1 MKIQFKRVSFAV
13 ALCSLWIGALPSSH
27 NAAIAQETSSATAK
41 SSAAA
46 KSLPSADDVIKKYVA
61 ASGGKEKLQSVKS
74 IVSKGKLSIPAAG
87 VNGDVV
93 LQQVSD
99 GKFLMSMEIPGVV
112 SQSSGSDGSTL
123 WETSNVTG
131 TEVLSGVR
139 AEQTKHQMTLFP
151 SLEMNR
157 FFDSVECT
165 SQEKFGGEDCYVIEA
180 RKKGQPSMIS
190 YFSVATGLGK
200 GNRMTVSTAMGDLKI
215 VSEIKTHI
223 EKGGIQFPGEVE
235 ATLPNGMKQVITM
248 EEIEVNAKIDSKEF
262 ALPDEV
268 KSMVKN
274 Q

>member
-1 MKIQFKRVSFAV
+1 M
-13 ALCSLWIGALPSSH
+13 
-27 NAAIAQETSSATAK
+27 AQETSATTAK

-46 KSLPSADDVIKKYVA
+46 KSLPSADDVIKKYME
-61 ASGGKEKLQSVKS
+61 ASGGQEKLQAVKS
-74 IVSKGKLSIPAAG
+74 MVSKGKLSIPAAG
-87 VNGDVV
+87 VNGDIV

-112 SQSSGSDGSTL
+112 SQTSGSDGSTL

-131 TEVLSGVR
+131 TEVLSGIR
-139 AEQTKHQMTLFP
+139 ADQTKLQMTLFP

-165 SQEKFGGEDCYVIEA
+165 SQEKFGSEDCYVVEA
-180 RKKGQPSMIS
+180 KKKGQPSMIS

-200 GNRMTVSTAMGDLKI
+200 GNRMTVATAMGDLKI

>member
-1 MKIQFKRVSFAV
+1 MKIRFNRFACAV
-13 ALCSLWIGALPSSH
+13 ALCSACVAALPSSLSSVM
-27 NAAIAQETSSATAK
+27 AQETSPTTAK
-41 SSAAA
+41 SSSAT
-46 KSLPSADDVIKKYVA
+46 KSLPSAEDVIKKYVA
-61 ASGGKEKLQSVKS
+61 ASGGQEKLQAVKS

-165 SQEKFGGEDCYVIEA
+165 SQEKFGGEDCYVVVA
-180 RKKGQPSMIS
+180 KKKGQPSMTS

-200 GNRMTVSTAMGDLKI
+200 GNRMTASTAMGDLKI

-274 Q
+274 

>member
-1 MKIQFKRVSFAV
+1 MKVRFNRYSYAV
-13 ALCSLWIGALPSSH
+13 ALCSLGIGALPSSQ
-27 NAAIAQETSSATAK
+27 NSAIAQETSTATVK
-41 SSAAA
+41 SSSAA
-46 KSLPSADDVIKKYVA
+46 KSLLNADDVIKKFVS
-61 ASGGKEKLQSVKS
+61 ASGGQEKLQAVKS
-74 IVSKGKLSIPAAG
+74 IISKGKLSIPAAG
-87 VNGDVV
+87 VNGDMV

-99 GKFLMSMEIPGVV
+99 GKFMMSMEIPGVV
-112 SQSSGSDGSTL
+112 SQLSGSDGSTL
-123 WETSNVTG
+123 WETSSVTG

-180 RKKGQPSMIS
+180 KKKGQPSMIS

-223 EKGGIQFPGEVE
+223 EQDGIQFPGEVE
-235 ATLPNGMKQVITM
+235 STLPNGMKQVIMM

-262 ALPDEV
+262 ALPDDV